1 MRSTWLSSRAILL
14 HLTMTVLVAAM
25 AGLTWW
31 QASRALS
38 GNTLSYVYAFEWP
51 LLAGVV
57 VYMWWD
63 MLHER
68 PDRGS
73 RQARR
78 AAAASTNGVAASTNG
93 AAAARTNGVAAST
106 NGAVAADASPVVTS
120 YRDDEDEELAAY
132 NRYLAEL
139 NASGRRKTWRHPT

>member
-1 MRSTWLSSRAILL
+1 VRSSWLSGRAIVL
-14 HLTMTVLVAAM
+14 HVTTIVLVAAM

-68 PDRGS
+68 P
-73 RQARR
+73 RR
-78 AAAASTNGVAASTNG
+78 AGERQEVSGGARASANG
-93 AAAARTNGVAAST
+93 AAS
-106 NGAVAADASPVVTS
+106 NGASANANGAATPEPTPAAPR

-139 NASGRRKTWRHPT
+139 NASGRRKTWRHPI

>member
-1 MRSTWLSSRAILL
+1 ML
-14 HLTMTVLVAAM
+14 VLVATM

-38 GNTLSYVYAFEWP
+38 GNTLSFVYAFEWP

-63 MLHER
+63 LLHEG
-68 PDRGS
+68 PDRGG
-73 RQARR
+73 RR
-78 AAAASTNGVAASTNG
+78 RDRSSGASTNGAGTRTNGAAAASTNG
-93 AAAARTNGVAAST
+93 AAAPE
-106 NGAVAADASPVVTS
+106 ASPAVTR

>member
-1 MRSTWLSSRAILL
+1 MILL
-14 HLTMTVLVAAM
+14 VATM

-51 LLAGVV
+51 ILAGVV

-63 MLHER
+63 MLH
-68 PDRGS
+68 DRAGRVGRSGQVESAAGPSMNGS
-73 RQARR
+73 
-78 AAAASTNGVAASTNG
+78 SNGAGAHANG
-93 AAAARTNGVAAST
+93 AATPKQTVA
-106 NGAVAADASPVVTS
+106 NDGDE
-120 YRDDEDEELAAY
+120 EDEELAAY

-139 NASGRRKTWRHPT
+139 NRSGRRKTWRHPT